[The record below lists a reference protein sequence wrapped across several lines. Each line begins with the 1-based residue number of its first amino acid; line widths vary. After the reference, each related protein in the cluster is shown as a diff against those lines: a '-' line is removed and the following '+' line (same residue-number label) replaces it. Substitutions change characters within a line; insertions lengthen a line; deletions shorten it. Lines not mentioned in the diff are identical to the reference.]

1 MSETKTYVFPESGSG
16 GGSGMLGM
24 LAPLLQKNGLD
35 PNLLLAMNNKGNGGF
50 GGDGGWFMWVI
61 FLFFLFPLMG
71 RGGMWGNNGDCGN
84 GGGSGLGSIPN
95 LINNDNGRELLM
107 QAIQGNG
114 QAINSLATNLNCS
127 VGQIQQ
133 SINGVMSQIQGVGNQ
148 IGMSSQQIINAV
160 QAGNCQIAQSI
171 ADCCCKTQNA
181 ITTMGY
187 ENRLSMCDQTNS
199 LTNVMNQNT
208 LALRDGNSAN
218 TQAILG
224 KLDQIQNQALM
235 DKLDAERAKSAALAA
250 QLSQEHQTQSIQAFQ
265 AQTVA
270 PVNGALSDLSA
281 RLAKIECGLP
291 PTVSVPYPQLA
302 VYNPEIARAAAFG
315 AYAGDV
321 AAARGYGC

>member
-1 MSETKTYVFPESGSG
+1 MSEAKTYIFPESGSG

-71 RGGMWGNNGDCGN
+71 RGGLWGNNGDGGN
-84 GGGSGLGSIPN
+84 GGGNGFGSIPN

-114 QAINSLATNLNCS
+114 QAINSLATTLNCS

-187 ENRLSMCDQTNS
+187 ENQLAMCNQTNTLVS
-199 LTNVMNQNT
+199 TANQNA
-208 LALRDGNSAN
+208 LSLRDGAAAN
-218 TQAILG
+218 TQAIL
-224 KLDQIQNQALM
+224 A
-235 DKLDAERAKSAALAA
+235 KLDAMNNQNLLDKIDKLREDKSTLLAQISNDA
-250 QLSQEHQTQSIQAFQ
+250 QTRNIQAFQ

-270 PVNGALSDLSA
+270 PVNAALADLSA
-281 RLAKIECGLP
+281 RLAKIECKQP
-291 PTVSVPYPQLA
+291 ETVSIPYVPAMSNLVPVNYGININPLA
-302 VYNPEIARAAAFG
+302 
-315 AYAGDV
+315 
-321 AAARGYGC
+321 GCGC

>member
-187 ENRLSMCDQTNS
+187 ESQLAMCNQTNTLVS
-199 LTNVMNQNT
+199 TANQNA
-208 LALRDGNSAN
+208 LSLRDGATAN
-218 TQAILG
+218 TQAILS
-224 KLDQIQNQALM
+224 KLDAMQNQGLM
-235 DKLDAERAKSAALAA
+235 DKIDALRERNSTLLS
-250 QLSQEHQTQSIQAFQ
+250 QLSQEHQTAQFGQMIGQS
-265 AQTVA
+265 VA
-270 PVNGALSDLSA
+270 PLVAGQQDLSA
-281 RLAKIECGLP
+281 RLAKIECAQP
-291 PTVSVPYPQLA
+291 ATVTIPYVPAMSNLVPVNYGIN
-302 VYNPEIARAAAFG
+302 VNPFSAC
-315 AYAGDV
+315 D
-321 AAARGYGC
+321 C